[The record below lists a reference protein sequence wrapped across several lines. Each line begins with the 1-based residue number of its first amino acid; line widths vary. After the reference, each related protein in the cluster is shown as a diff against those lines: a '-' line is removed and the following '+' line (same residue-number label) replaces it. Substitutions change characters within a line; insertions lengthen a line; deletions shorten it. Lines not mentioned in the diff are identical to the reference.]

1 MVIGELEDEVSIFMR
16 GYFID
21 VEDYYLLRNRDLVTY
36 NVDDD
41 TTITVDGNKAKLSTI
56 KPGDYAQIRAYED
69 GLAVEI
75 KVNSSK
81 AKIKEWEKEREK
93 QRNTIKDGD
102 FEGKVVS
109 ISFNNPWQLTVRK
122 NDKQFTFPIHKN
134 VELEGIR
141 SLREIRRGMEVELDI
156 EDGWIMEIEVED

>member
-1 MVIGELEDEVSIFMR
+1 METKQGTFVLKGNIKNIGDYVGETIVVIGELEDEVSIFMR

-93 QRNTIKDGD
+93 QRNTIKT
-102 FEGKVVS
+102 ETLKVKLYLLVL
-109 ISFNNPWQLTVRK
+109 I
-122 NDKQFTFPIHKN
+122 IH
-134 VELEGIR
+134 GITAKK
-141 SLREIRRGMEVELDI
+141 
-156 EDGWIMEIEVED
+156 